1 MNCTICLQEYT
12 ERQTCKT
19 CSKSICSECVRQHL
33 LKIHARC
40 PFCRTTFPD
49 NCILNQKFVS
59 SEDKFLHYIKLFMN
73 RLNLMS
79 TADNTI
85 SSEYNNL
92 MRILLT
98 GFKHPLALNLVND
111 NTFCEILTQR
121 LLLMI
126 EESKNLPE
134 LNSFL
139 QSEYQFFKKK

>member
-12 ERQTCKT
+12 ESQVCIT
-19 CSKSICSECVRQHL
+19 CSKSICIACVRQHL
-33 LKIHARC
+33 LKLHARC

-49 NCILNQKFVS
+49 NCILTQKFIN
-59 SEDKFLHYIKLFMN
+59 EDVFLHYIKLFMN
-73 RLNLMS
+73 RLNTMS
-79 TADNTI
+79 TAENTI

-98 GFKHPLALNLVND
+98 GFKHPLASKLIND
-111 NTFCEILTQR
+111 NTFCEILTER
-121 LLLMI
+121 LSLMI

-139 QSEYQFFKKK
+139 KAEYEFFRKKK